1 MPEARKT
8 YWHLAGARARPDRL
22 RGRDVPDALLRRAR
36 LRGRGAALRLVS
48 PLPAGVAAGLRRLG
62 SLRRSA
68 RDDVREVRGAAAGQG
83 DARRRR
89 CCDRS
94 RTATTTASWIRPGST
109 RWSGCCRRCAT
120 SITGCR
126 CCRAYVGQMAPSG
139 RDHDGR
145 GAAGGGRDAPG
156 SPHRLPD
163 GDAPAAAA
171 RIRRRAA
178 SSCGRPIRRGSRC
191 AS

>member
-1 MPEARKT
+1 MPEAAKDV
-8 YWHLAGARARPDRL
+8 LAPGGRAARPDRL

-36 LRGRGAALRLVS
+36 LRGRGAALRLVP

-83 DARRRR
+83 DARRRVAAI
-89 CCDRS
+89 DRGQRLRQQAGSGLGRHAGTAAAAAAPPLS
-94 RTATTTASWIRPGST
+94 RAADAVRVRRPDG
-109 RWSGCCRRCAT
+109 AQ
-120 SITGCR
+120 
-126 CCRAYVGQMAPSG
+126 RA
-139 RDHDGR
+139 DHDRR

-171 RIRRRAA
+171 RIRRRRA